1 MDLSENN
8 GKRIDET
15 FNSENVE
22 KIKEKAKEEKGT
34 MPKQVSGAEIP
45 ERVQEKK
52 REAVLNLVQDVTAQR
67 EDIDKLNTSVRY
79 IADKLTEMA
88 TVIDNQTKVLNQISQ
103 GAQTSTKNQFSELL
117 NSDLGSK
124 LIDKLLPSDKTSE
137 TPLISQE
144 DIKNEMVTSFMDNLN
159 TGKAINNFVKD
170 ALKKKVT
177 RTVVNDTLSE
187 LGKTDIHGP
196 A

>member
-52 REAVLNLVQDVTAQR
+52 RDAVLNLINDVTAQR

-187 LGKTDIHGP
+187 LGKTEHGP

>member
-1 MDLSENN
+1 
-8 GKRIDET
+8 
-15 FNSENVE
+15 
-22 KIKEKAKEEKGT
+22 
-34 MPKQVSGAEIP
+34 
-45 ERVQEKK
+45 
-52 REAVLNLVQDVTAQR
+52 
-67 EDIDKLNTSVRY
+67 
-79 IADKLTEMA
+79 MA
-88 TVIDNQTKVLNQISQ
+88 TVIDNQTKVLNSISQ

-187 LGKTDIHGP
+187 LGKTEHGP

>member
-52 REAVLNLVQDVTAQR
+52 RDAVLNLINDVTAQR
-67 EDIDKLNTSVRY
+67 EDIDKLNTSVRS

-88 TVIDNQTKVLNQISQ
+88 TVIDNQTKVLNSISQ
-103 GAQTSTKNQFSELL
+103 GAQTSTKNQFLY
-117 NSDLGSK
+117 G
-124 LIDKLLPSDKTSE
+124 P
-137 TPLISQE
+137 IS
-144 DIKNEMVTSFMDNLN
+144 VTGTAVWTIGGD
-159 TGKAINNFVKD
+159 G
-170 ALKKKVT
+170 ALKIS
-177 RTVVNDTLSE
+177 DF
-187 LGKTDIHGP
+187 
-196 A
+196 

>member
-1 MDLSENN
+1 LDLSENN

-88 TVIDNQTKVLNQISQ
+88 TVIDNQTKVLNSISQ

-187 LGKTDIHGP
+187 LGKTEHGP

>member
-22 KIKEKAKEEKGT
+22 KIKEKAKDEKGT

-88 TVIDNQTKVLNQISQ
+88 TVIDNQTKVLNTISQ

-187 LGKTDIHGP
+187 LGKTEHGP

>member
-8 GKRIDET
+8 GKRIDEK

-22 KIKEKAKEEKGT
+22 KIKKEAEEKKG
-34 MPKQVSGAEIP
+34 PLPRQVSGAEIP

-187 LGKTDIHGP
+187 LGKTEHGP

>member
-88 TVIDNQTKVLNQISQ
+88 TVIDNQTKVLNSISQ

-187 LGKTDIHGP
+187 LGKTEHGP

>member
-1 MDLSENN
+1 MNTQNN

-88 TVIDNQTKVLNQISQ
+88 TVIDNQTKVLNSISQ

-187 LGKTDIHGP
+187 LGKTEHGP